1 MKVIFSFI
9 ENRSG
14 HVHSHLYLHVAFP
27 CGSCATLP
35 HLVPSVKN
43 DCFCTLQFLHN
54 HSTNPLPFLHIPP
67 TPGHHDFDPL
77 TSHKYFGFLS
87 MRLVS
92 YNPGIMS
99 WCQWKGL
106 CLMKVSWPSLQKT
119 FKWPFVTCMNYDS
132 S

>member
-14 HVHSHLYLHVAFP
+14 HVHSHLCLHVAFP

-43 DCFCTLQFLHN
+43 DCLCTLQFLHN

-77 TSHKYFGFLS
+77 TSHKFWISLYETSLIQPWYNELVPVE
-87 MRLVS
+87 RLVFDE
-92 YNPGIMS
+92 GQLAITAEDFQVAI
-99 WCQWKGL
+99 CDL
-106 CLMKVSWPSLQKT
+106 HEL
-119 FKWPFVTCMNYDS
+119 
-132 S
+132 